1 MSEGCTLA
9 AKIIGP
15 RYFMLKNRD
24 LVYPDFQD
32 HAVFDDTIFAVTGVH
47 IGSGDP
53 IGVSIGVNRWGLS
66 VCSST
71 VLANSD
77 IAYDV
82 LLERVLRECKTID
95 KAAEMVRSDLETGNK
110 YQWCNFILATPE
122 EVGAIEIG
130 DRIMETEKL
139 PAMITRANHHL
150 KLTTVETL
158 KAASREEREAG
169 GPIQD
174 SQHRRQVASRM
185 LESAASIGDMIEI
198 VCTHSESR
206 GYNSICRHRTSDPDD
221 PLLGET
227 SYSYILEVLKT
238 GVEEFDIRIHV
249 ARGNPCSNTFQEIEV
264 DFTLPPIERK
274 KIVQSFP

>member
-1 MSEGCTLA
+1 MSDGCTLA

-24 LVYPDFQD
+24 LVYPDFRD
-32 HAVFDDTIFAVTGVH
+32 HAAFDDTVFAVTGVH

-53 IGVSIGVNRWGLS
+53 MGVSIGVNRWGFS

-77 IAYDV
+77 TAYDV
-82 LLERVLRECKTID
+82 LLERVLRKCKSID
-95 KAAEMVRSDLETGNK
+95 EAAELVRSDLETGNR

-130 DRIMETEKL
+130 DGIMEIEKL
-139 PAMITRANHHL
+139 PVMISRANHHL
-150 KLTTVETL
+150 KLPTVEAL
-158 KAASREEREAG
+158 KAASRKEREAG

-174 SQHRRQVASRM
+174 SQHRRQVASKM
-185 LESAASIGDMIEI
+185 LDTAVSIGDMIEI

-206 GYNSICRHRTSDPDD
+206 GYNSICRHRASYPND

-238 GVEEFDIRIHV
+238 SAVKFDIRMHV

-264 DFTLPPIERK
+264 NFALPPLERQ

>member
-47 IGSGDP
+47 IGSGVP
-53 IGVSIGVNRWGLS
+53 MGVSIGVNRWGLS

-71 VLANSD
+71 VLANSET
-77 IAYDV
+77 AYDL
-82 LLERVLRECKTID
+82 LLEKVLRECRTIEE
-95 KAAEMVRSDLETGNK
+95 AEELVRSDLEIGNM
-110 YQWCNFILATPE
+110 YQWCNFLLATLE

-130 DRIMETEKL
+130 DRIMEIERL
-139 PAMITRANHHL
+139 PVMISRANHHL
-150 KLTTVETL
+150 KLPTTEAL

-169 GPIQD
+169 GSIQD
-174 SQHRRQVASRM
+174 SQHRRQVASKM
-185 LESAASIGDMIEI
+185 LDTAASIGDMIEI
-198 VCTHSESR
+198 LCTHSDSR
-206 GYNSICRHRTSDPDD
+206 GYNSICRHRESDPDD
-221 PLLGET
+221 SLLGET

-238 GVEEFDIRIHV
+238 NAEEFDIRIHV
-249 ARGNPCSNTFQEIEV
+249 AKGNPCSNTFQEIEV
-264 DFTLPPIERK
+264 DFTMPPSERK

>member
-47 IGSGDP
+47 IGSGNP
-53 IGVSIGVNRWGLS
+53 MGVSIGVNKWGLS

-77 IAYDV
+77 TAYDV
-82 LLERVLRECKTID
+82 LLERVLRECITID
-95 KAAEMVRSDLETGNK
+95 EAAELVGSDLETGNR

-130 DRIMETEKL
+130 DGIMEIEKL

-150 KLTTVETL
+150 KLPTVETL
-158 KAASREEREAG
+158 KTASREEREAG
-169 GPIQD
+169 GPIQE

-185 LESAASIGDMIEI
+185 LNTAASIGDMIEI
-198 VCTHSESR
+198 LCTHSESQ
-206 GYNSICRHRTSDPDD
+206 GYDSICRHRTSDPDD

-227 SYSYILEVLKT
+227 SYSYILEVLRT
-238 GVEEFDIRIHV
+238 NAEEFDIRIHV
-249 ARGNPCSNTFQEIEV
+249 ARGNPCSNTFQEFEL
-264 DFTLPPIERK
+264 DFTSPSSKRQ
-274 KIVQSFP
+274 KIVQSIP